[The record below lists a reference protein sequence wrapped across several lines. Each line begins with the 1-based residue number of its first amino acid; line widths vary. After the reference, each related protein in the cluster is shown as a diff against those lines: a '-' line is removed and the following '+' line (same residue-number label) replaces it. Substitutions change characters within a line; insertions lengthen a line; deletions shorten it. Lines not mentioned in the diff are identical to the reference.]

1 MNTAV
6 EKALRALAEAEIGDF
21 PKALAGEESGAANVG
36 TEGEQAFREE
46 SRPGEPLPQHTRMA
60 GPCVP
65 DAVLTS
71 RYPLAEICR
80 ATLDANPAACKLS
93 ADERR
98 WLAEYLEAAVL
109 NWLRRCFEPERAWDA
124 TCPKGHR
131 VAEGIFAKVL
141 MGWCCGGLRASLC
154 A

>member
-60 GPCVP
+60 GAVRTGRCPDVPVSAGGDLPC
-65 DAVLTS
+65 
-71 RYPLAEICR
+71 
-80 ATLDANPAACKLS
+80 NP
-93 ADERR
+93 RR
-98 WLAEYLEAAVL
+98 
-109 NWLRRCFEPERAWDA
+109 
-124 TCPKGHR
+124 
-131 VAEGIFAKVL
+131 
-141 MGWCCGGLRASLC
+141 
-154 A
+154 